1 MIKFHSRITTHDL
14 MNARVC
20 SVSGDFILAMEP
32 IPRTID
38 LERKVHDARN
48 CVWYGWEEFI
58 KLYPQHELYYGVGS
72 VEASPEAE
80 NVITCVLRCIG
91 GDHIEKQ
98 MVAGKVKCKL
108 YKQGGYR
115 FFVAGNEVSLE
126 EAIQTMMIAHVG
138 EHLRLEPTDLNL

>member
-1 MIKFHSRITTHDL
+1 MIKFHSRITTHEL

-20 SVSGDFILAMEP
+20 SVSGDFILVMEC
-32 IPRTID
+32 IPRTTY
-38 LERKVHDARN
+38 LERRVHDARN
-48 CVWYGWEEFI
+48 CVWYGWDEFFR
-58 KLYPQHELYYGVGS
+58 LYPQHELYYGAGS

-80 NVITCVLRCIG
+80 NVIACVLRCIS

-126 EAIQTMMIAHVG
+126 EAIQTMMIANVSQQLH
-138 EHLRLEPTDLNL
+138 LEPADLNL